1 MRETDMA
8 PGLPVLAAEQGNE
21 IFKQIS
27 KAQGAVTD
35 NIGAEWLF
43 PEENASGPGKSQV
56 CSNARD

>member
-1 MRETDMA
+1 MA